1 MEKKRK
7 TLSFPK
13 NFFSQP
19 RKISSSKEALND
31 VVPVDWNSA
40 LKNRKNN
47 DKQIVK
53 LVKKND

>member
-1 MEKKRK
+1 MKYKEN
-7 TLSFPK
+7 FP
-13 NFFSQP
+13 NDFFSKT
-19 RKISSSKEALND
+19 RKVVNIKETLND